1 MPIPSQGFPLA
12 AAVTPRLQV
21 VESVDSTNAK
31 LLHDAAADP
40 DGHPHLSVVVTDDQR
55 AGRGRLDRV
64 WTAPAGTALAISAL
78 LRVGAVEIADR
89 GWIPLIAGAAMRD
102 AVAAQLGGKKGE
114 ARGAIRVSV
123 KWPNDVI
130 VGHSAGRG
138 ADHADG
144 DGADGRK
151 ISGILTEVL
160 PSDPLT
166 VVVGAGVN
174 TTMETVDLP
183 VPTATSF
190 ADQGVEVDEDRLL
203 ADYLTALRDGIAA
216 LAVGGHAAI
225 EESVSERCSTIGAD
239 VSVSLPGEHGVT
251 TLRGRAVRLDADGR
265 LVVESEGVETV
276 VSVGDVVHVR

>member
-64 WTAPAGTALAISAL
+64 WAAPAGTALAISVL
-78 LRVGAVEIADR
+78 LRVAAVEVADR
-89 GWIPLIAGAAMRD
+89 GWIPLVAGSAMRQ
-102 AVAAQLGGKKGE
+102 AIAAQLPGR
-114 ARGAIRVSV
+114 AVTL
-123 KWPNDVI
+123 KWPNDVL
-130 VGHSAGRG
+130 VGEK
-138 ADHADG
+138 DG
-144 DGADGRK
+144 GPARK
-151 ISGILTEVL
+151 ISGILAEVL
-160 PSDPLT
+160 PSDPMA

-190 ADQGVEVDEDRLL
+190 ADQGVDVDEDRLL
-203 ADYLTALRDGIAA
+203 ADYLEALRDGIAA
-216 LAVGGHAAI
+216 LAVGGHAAVADEI
-225 EESVSERCSTIGAD
+225 AEHCSTLGEE
-239 VSVSLPGEHGVT
+239 VSVSLPAPASEAGEPGGDVDT
-251 TLRGRAVRLDADGR
+251 TLRGVAVRLDASGG
-265 LVVESEGVETV
+265 LVVQSAGVERV
-276 VSVGDVVHVR
+276 VNAGDVVHVR